1 MLFTEDFLHYVW
13 KFKLF
18 DFRDLQTTEGEAVE
32 IVSAGTHNFDA
43 GADFQNARIKIGDT
57 LWAGNV
63 EIHVSSADWHQHNH
77 SNDGAYNNVILHVVY
92 RNNQAVIMPNGKPL
106 ATIELDNRLPADL
119 YGRYHQM
126 VYGNQQIIPCE
137 GSIKTVSELSMHNW
151 LTRVLVERL
160 EKKSVAVIN
169 ALQINKGNWEE
180 TFYQYLAANFG
191 FKINA
196 LPFELMAKSLPQNL
210 LAKHKTNALQ
220 IEALIFGQA
229 GFLEEEH
236 TEPYPLKLKAEYAYL
251 QKKFSLVPI
260 EKHLWKFLR
269 LRPANFPTVRLA
281 QFAGL
286 ITQCNHLFSKILEE
300 RSVAGLRK
308 LFSNIV
314 VNQYWDTHYRFGAA
328 SKFSVKSLGNA
339 SIDLLLMNTVA
350 AFLFSYGNH
359 YQLPDH
365 VERSLELLESLP
377 VEQNNMVNDFKVLG
391 VKAQSAFQSQALLEL
406 RQSYCNHK
414 KCLQCGIG
422 NQILNTNRL

>member
-18 DFRDLQTTEGEAVE
+18 DFRNLQTTDGEAVE
-32 IVSAGTHNFDA
+32 VLSAGIHNFDA

-57 LWAGNV
+57 VWAGNA
-63 EIHVSSADWHQHNH
+63 EIHVSSADWYKHNH
-77 SNDGAYNNVILHVVY
+77 STDAAYNNVILHVVY
-92 RNNQAVIMPNGKPL
+92 RNDQPVILPNNKALP
-106 ATIELDNRLPADL
+106 TVELFNRIPAEL

-137 GSIKTVSELSMHNW
+137 GSIKTVNSLSVHNW

-160 EKKSVAVIN
+160 QKKADAVIN
-169 ALQINKGNWEE
+169 TLQINTGNWEE

-196 LPFELMAKSLPQNL
+196 LPFELMAKALPQGL
-210 LAKHKTNALQ
+210 LGKHKTSALQ

-229 GFLEEEH
+229 GFLEDDF
-236 TEPYPLKLKAEYAYL
+236 TEPYPLNLKAEYSYL
-251 QKKFSLVPI
+251 QKKYNLIPV

-269 LRPANFPTVRLA
+269 LRPSNFPTVRLA

-286 ITQCNHLFSKILEE
+286 ITECNHLFSKILEE

-314 VNQYWDTHYRFGAA
+314 VNEYWDTHYRFGTA
-328 SKFSVKSLGNA
+328 SKFSVKSFGDA

-350 AFLFSYGNH
+350 VFLFSYGNY
-359 YQLPDH
+359 YQLPGYID
-365 VERSLELLESLP
+365 RSLELLENLP
-377 VEQNNMVNDFKVLG
+377 IEQNYIVNDFEVLG
-391 VKAQSAFQSQALLEL
+391 VKAKNAFESQALLEL
-406 RQSYCNHK
+406 RKSYCNPK
-414 KCLQCGIG
+414 RCLQCGIG
-422 NQILNTNRL
+422 NQILSTNRL